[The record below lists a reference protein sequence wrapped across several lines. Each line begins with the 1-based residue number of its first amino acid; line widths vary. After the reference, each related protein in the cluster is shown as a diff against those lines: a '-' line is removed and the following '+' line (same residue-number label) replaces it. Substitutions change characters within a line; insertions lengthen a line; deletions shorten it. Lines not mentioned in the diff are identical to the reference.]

1 MKKYLNNKGFSL
13 IELLAAVTILGILML
28 VAVVGYSKYID
39 KAKKDSIDVFNKS
52 AISAAEE
59 YFMDNPYEDSVTID
73 NLISGDYLEAPGEK
87 VTDGKSYSGK
97 IEINDNNYE
106 LYMCFAGEK
115 YIYYSNNKPKEK
127 LTDISK
133 CN

>member
-39 KAKKDSIDVFNKS
+39 KAKKDSIDIFNKS

-59 YFMDNPYEDSVTID
+59 YFMDNPYEENVSVGTLID
-73 NLISGDYLEAPGEK
+73 DNYLEVPGEK

-97 IEINDNNYE
+97 IEINGNNYK

-115 YIYYSNNKPKEK
+115 YIYYSNNKTKEK

>member
-39 KAKKDSIDVFNKS
+39 KAKKDSINIFNKS

-59 YFMDNPYEDSVTID
+59 YFMDNPYENNVT
-73 NLISGDYLEAPGEK
+73 G
-87 VTDGKSYSGK
+87 GKSYSGK
-97 IEINDNNYE
+97 IEINDNNYK

-115 YIYYSNNKPKEK
+115 YIYDSNNKTKVN